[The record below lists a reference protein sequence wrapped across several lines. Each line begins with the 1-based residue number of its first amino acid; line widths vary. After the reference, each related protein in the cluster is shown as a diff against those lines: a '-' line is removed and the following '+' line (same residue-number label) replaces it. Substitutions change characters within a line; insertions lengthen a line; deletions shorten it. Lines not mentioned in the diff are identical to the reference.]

1 MQRST
6 SYEGSQPGNYGSESE
21 VTMSGA
27 IPWPVSAISVS
38 GLYKLSTDQ
47 KLPFVP
53 HLEQSVQGGFQ
64 NHELEQEYPEPDL
77 YDGGAEAIFAA
88 FKTHEELRLD
98 VDGPY
103 PQMTASGTITRS
115 LFGRTHW
122 IAKLKRSSR
131 FSWSGHIWFKEGHLA
146 SLPQTNV
153 EITVSSSLHSH
164 QRRITAR
171 FSGAGA
177 PVRIR
182 AFRFH
187 SAYYRDVEFEFD
199 RTQGVTAVTSID
211 TDAHPNRP
219 ASIPTE
225 SLSIDTVFR
234 RAGFKT
240 TRLPGDD
247 IPLTGAGGNATWSDM
262 EMHNAMQTYWSK
274 FADKPQW
281 SLWTFFANQHD
292 MGPSLGG
299 IMFDDIGPN
308 HRQGT
313 ALFYNSFISQAPAGD
328 AAPGAWVNRMR
339 FWTAV
344 HEMGHAFNLAH
355 SWQKSL
361 VFGGKGPWIPLP
373 DEPEARSFMNYPY
386 SVAGGQ
392 TAFFSDF
399 EFRFSDSELLF
410 LRHAP
415 EQYVQMGNADW
426 FDHHGFE
433 QAEVSAEP
441 SLRLEIR
448 VNKEQAR
455 FEFLEPVMLELKLTN
470 ISDQPKLLPDDLLS
484 NTEAMTVIIKRE
496 GQAAKARLSYVHYC
510 RKPGQ
515 TVLKS
520 GESIYQSLF
529 VAAGRGGWQIA
540 EPGDYK
546 VQVCLHRGDE
556 DIVSNPLKVRVQPPL
571 QKQEELLAQDFF
583 EDDVGRVLTFDGG
596 NYSRQANDTLQEI
609 IAQLPER
616 RVVAH
621 AKVALLMANMT
632 EVKCLDVSKDELR
645 IIVQKAKYDV
655 ARTELEKLFA
665 KQANAVAETLGH
677 IDYNHYVNKFCD
689 AVGVDTGKDALTSI
703 GNTLRAAAQVLAA
716 RKVKK
721 EVVQKLEE
729 RIKLLGKEGKEGKA
743 A

>member
-1 MQRST
+1 MQKLT
-6 SYEGSQPGNYGSESE
+6 PHEGSQEGIYASGSEA
-21 VTMSGA
+21 MMPGA
-27 IPWPVSAISVS
+27 IHWPVSAISVS
-38 GLYKLSTDQ
+38 GLYKLSTDR

-53 HLEQSVQGGFQ
+53 HLEQSVQSAYQGQ
-64 NHELEQEYPEPDL
+64 ELEQEYPEPDL
-77 YDGGAEAIFAA
+77 YDGGAEAMLAGI
-88 FKTHEELRLD
+88 KTHEELRLD

-115 LFGRTHW
+115 FFGRTHW
-122 IAKLKRSSR
+122 IAKLKRSGR

-146 SLPQTNV
+146 FLPQTNI
-153 EITVSSSLHSH
+153 EITVSNSLHNH
-164 QRRITAR
+164 QRRITAKY
-171 FSGAGA
+171 SGGGA

-187 SAYYRDVEFEFD
+187 SAYYHDVEFEFD
-199 RTQGVTAVTSID
+199 RTQGISAVTSID

-234 RAGFKT
+234 RVGFKT
-240 TRLPGDD
+240 TRLPGND
-247 IPLTGAGGNATWSDM
+247 IPLASAGSNASWSDM

-281 SLWTFFANQHD
+281 SLWTFFANRHD

-313 ALFYNSFISQAPAGD
+313 ALFYDSFISQAPAGD

-361 VFGGKGPWIPLP
+361 VIGGKGPWIPLAN
-373 DEPEARSFMNYPY
+373 EPEARSFMNYPY
-386 SVAGGQ
+386 NVAGGQ

-399 EFRFSDSELLF
+399 EYRFSDSELLF

-415 EQYVQMGNADW
+415 QQYVQMGNADW
-426 FDHHGFE
+426 FDDHGFE
-433 QAEVSAEP
+433 QAEISAEP

-470 ISDQPKLLPDDLLS
+470 VSDQPKLLPDDLLTNS
-484 NTEAMTVIIKRE
+484 EAMTVIIKRA
-496 GQAAKARLSYVHYC
+496 GQTAKARLSYAHYL

-515 TVLKS
+515 IVLKS
-520 GESIYQSLF
+520 RESIYESLF

-540 EPGDYK
+540 EPGNYL
-546 VQVCLHRGDE
+546 VQICLHRGDE

-596 NYSRQANDTLQEI
+596 NYSRLANDTLREVV
-609 IAQLPER
+609 AKLPDR
-616 RVVAH
+616 LVAAH
-621 AKVALLMANMT
+621 AKVALFMANIAD
-632 EVKCLDVSKDELR
+632 VKCLDVSKDAPR
-645 IIVQKAKYDV
+645 IIVQKAKYDE
-655 ARTELEKLFA
+655 ARRELEKLFS
-665 KQANAVAETLGH
+665 KQADAVAETLGH
-677 IDYNHYVNKFCD
+677 IDYNNYVNKFCD
-689 AVGVDTGKDALTSI
+689 AVGVDTGKEALTSI
-703 GNTLRAAAQVLAA
+703 NNTLKAAAQALSACG
-716 RKVKK
+716 VKK

-729 RIKLLGKEGKEGKA
+729 RMKLVSKEVKA
-743 A
+743 S

>member
-6 SYEGSQPGNYGSESE
+6 PHPGSQEGSYAGESAA
-21 VTMSGA
+21 TMSVG
-27 IPWPVSAISVS
+27 IPWPVSAIAVS
-38 GLYKLSTDQ
+38 GLYKLSADG

-53 HLEQSVQGGFQ
+53 HLEHSVQSAYQ
-64 NHELEQEYPEPDL
+64 SHELEQEYAEPDL
-77 YDGGAEAIFAA
+77 YDGDAEALLAGGKIQ
-88 FKTHEELRLD
+88 EELRLD

-103 PQMTASGTITRS
+103 PQMTASGTITQS
-115 LFGRTHW
+115 FFGRAHW
-122 IAKLKRSSR
+122 IAKLKRSGR
-131 FSWSGHIWFKEGHLA
+131 FSWSGHIWFKDGNVA
-146 SLPQTNV
+146 FLPQTNL
-153 EITVSSSLHSH
+153 EITVSNSLHSH

-171 FSGAGA
+171 FSGGGA
-177 PVRIR
+177 PVRVR

-187 SAYYRDVEFEFD
+187 STYYRDVEFEFD
-199 RTQGVTAVTSID
+199 RTQGITAVTSID

-234 RAGFKT
+234 RSGFRT
-240 TRLPGDD
+240 SRLPGND
-247 IPLTGAGGNATWSDM
+247 IPLAVAGGNATWSDM

-281 SLWTFFANQHD
+281 SLWTFFANRHD
-292 MGPSLGG
+292 MGAGLGG

-313 ALFYNSFISQAPAGD
+313 ALFYDSFISQAPAGD

-355 SWQKSL
+355 SWQKAL
-361 VFGGKGPWIPLP
+361 VIGGKGPWIPLP
-373 DEPEARSFMNYPY
+373 NEPEARSFMNYPY
-386 SVAGGQ
+386 NVAGGQ
-392 TAFFSDF
+392 TAFFADF

-415 EQYVQMGNADW
+415 AQFVQMGNADW
-426 FDHHGFE
+426 FDDHGFE
-433 QAEVSAEP
+433 QAAVSAEP

-470 ISDQPKLLPDDLLS
+470 ISEQPKLLPDDLLTDS
-484 NTEAMTVIIKRE
+484 EAMTVIIKRH
-496 GQAAKARLSYVHYC
+496 GQAARERLSYAHYC
-510 RKPGQ
+510 RKPGLK
-515 TVLKS
+515 VLRS
-520 GESIYQSLF
+520 GESLYESLF

-540 EPGDYK
+540 EPGNYL
-546 VQVCLHRGDE
+546 VQICLHRGDE
-556 DIVSNPLKVRVQPPL
+556 DIVSNPLTVRVQPPL

-596 NYSRQANDTLQEI
+596 NYCPSANNTLQEVV
-609 IAQLPER
+609 AQLSER

-621 AKVALLMANMT
+621 AKVALFMANLAD
-632 EVKCLDVSKDELR
+632 VKCLDVSKQAPR
-645 IIVQKAKYDV
+645 IIVQKAKYDE
-655 ARTELEKLFA
+655 ARRELEKLFT

-677 IDYNHYVNKFCD
+677 IDYNYYVNKFCD
-689 AVGVDTGKDALTSI
+689 EVGADTGKDALSSI
-703 GNTLRAAAQVLAA
+703 GNTLKAAAQALTA
-716 RKVKK
+716 RSVKK
-721 EVVQKLEE
+721 EVVQQLEE
-729 RIKLLGKEGKEGKA
+729 RVKRLGKESKVGKA